1 MGRIKFK
8 KLRHGPI
15 FRKVAMGSW
24 KTAKDPS
31 VYAFVE
37 IDMQK
42 TLDLLPD
49 YSSKHQ
55 VKITPSHL
63 VGRAMT
69 YAMQRRPEINGM
81 IRFWKIYLRSSV
93 DLFFQVNIPGKE
105 DKTKGAN
112 LAGTVVRSSQAL
124 TLADLSKKLS
134 AQANLMKNGDM
145 GDLKTSFSVFKF
157 IPWALMGLFL
167 DLTSLLIYGLNLNLT
182 FLGFPKDPFGSVM
195 ITNTGGLGVERVL
208 APLIPYT
215 RVPLLIT
222 VGALTDRAVVIDKK
236 VEVRPCITLGVT
248 FDHRLMDGVH
258 AAKMAEDLK
267 FCFENPNEVLF
278 NDSLDLSSHRKDY
291 L

>member
-1 MGRIKFK
+1 MGKIKFK
-8 KLRHGPI
+8 KLRQGPI

-42 TLDLLPD
+42 ALDLLPE
-49 YSSKHQ
+49 YCLKHQ
-55 VKITPSHL
+55 VKITPLHL
-63 VGRAMT
+63 VGRAFT
-69 YAMQRRPEINGM
+69 YCMQRRPEINGM
-81 IRFWKIYLRSSV
+81 IRFWRIYLRSEV

-112 LAGTVVRSSQAL
+112 LAGTVVRSAQTL
-124 TLADLSKKLS
+124 TLAEIAKKLS
-134 AQANLMKNGDM
+134 EQANKMKGGDV
-145 GDLKTSFSVFKF
+145 GDLKTSFSVFKYM
-157 IPWALMGLFL
+157 PWALMGIFL
-167 DLTSLLIYGLNLNLT
+167 DFTSLLIYGLNLNLS
-182 FLGFPKDPFGSVM
+182 FLGFPKDPFGSIM
-195 ITNTGGLGVERVL
+195 ITNTGGLGVEKVL

-215 RVPLLIT
+215 RVPLLVT

-236 VEVRPCITLGVT
+236 VEVRPCVTLGVT

-258 AAKMAEDLK
+258 AAKMAQDLK
-267 FCFENPNEVLF
+267 YCFENPSEVLF
-278 NDSLDLSSHRKDY
+278 NDSLDLSNHRKDY